1 MVYLKI
7 CIQFNKLCKCEFIPF
22 TQILH
27 ICFFQGSQSSLQSEI
42 TKLRSIN
49 RNSLKQNV
57 EAKHIIKENEE
68 LSADNDK
75 LKHKQNKLIDEMS
88 EMQLNILYYK
98 TRYKALQTKYDL
110 ETFNYDKYHSNISDL
125 KEQLLQKQ
133 SSIEYSAKIVK

>member
-1 MVYLKI
+1 M
-7 CIQFNKLCKCEFIPF
+7 
-22 TQILH
+22 
-27 ICFFQGSQSSLQSEI
+27 QSEI